1 MKHPRD
7 PSAAVLVV
15 DDEALLR
22 MLASDVLEEAGFEVV
37 EAASADAALVAL
49 QSHPEIRVVFTDV
62 DMPGSLDGLGL
73 ARVVQ
78 ERWPGIGVLVVSGKV
93 RPRPCDLPP
102 GGHFVSKP
110 YRPEDVVRHVQS
122 LIQTA

>member
-1 MKHPRD
+1 MNHLGES
-7 PSAAVLVV
+7 SAAVLVV

-78 ERWPGIGVLVVSGKV
+78 ERWPGIGVLVVSGIG
-93 RPRPCDLPP
+93 PEWHS
-102 GGHFVSKP
+102 GGVDRLGLLFAV
-110 YRPEDVVRHVQS
+110 
-122 LIQTA
+122 LNAAFFA